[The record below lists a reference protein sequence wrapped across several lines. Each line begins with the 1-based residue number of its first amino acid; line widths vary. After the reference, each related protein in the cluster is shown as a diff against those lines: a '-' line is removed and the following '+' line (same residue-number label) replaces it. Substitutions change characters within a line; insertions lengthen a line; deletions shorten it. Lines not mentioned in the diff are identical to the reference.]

1 MKKESKHNCPD
12 RQVFDDK
19 KGCCVDD
26 DVKRNLKKHCATNM
40 TYSDQKGQCIDK
52 ESIDTDYP
60 EDSNKVASNLDFTV
74 KKKVKSIDRK

>member
-26 DVKRNLKKHCATNM
+26 DVKRNVKKHCATNM

-52 ESIDTDYP
+52 ETVDKNDYP
-60 EDSNKVASNLDFTV
+60 ESRNRSSRNLDFTSV
-74 KKKVKSIDRK
+74 KKKRGEIN